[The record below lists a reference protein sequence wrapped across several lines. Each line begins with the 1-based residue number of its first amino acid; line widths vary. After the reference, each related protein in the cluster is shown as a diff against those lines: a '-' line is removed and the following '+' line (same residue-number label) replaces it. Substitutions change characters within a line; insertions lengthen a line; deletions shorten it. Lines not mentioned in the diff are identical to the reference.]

1 MSPLMIINC
10 IYNLNRGSADKSTNV
25 VKKLARIKGLEAKLV
40 YQRMKF

>member
-10 IYNLNRGSADKSTNV
+10 IHNLNRGSGDKPTNV
-25 VKKLARIKGLEAKLV
+25 VTKLARIKGLEAKLV